1 LLFDRG
7 FKGKALTQLLRQ
19 LRVNEV
25 KPVFLKSRH
34 QFTEPDVRLNKL
46 LGSARAANEGS
57 NAALKGQQILTDTYS
72 NSALKHLHLYV
83 MLGAAMANFCY
94 RPMHSAAVE
103 KDHAMQ
109 AATSKDVVS
118 SVEAPEEEDDDG
130 LMSDTSDGETSV
142 SDTPVSDI
150 SECDTPV
157 HARLQY
163 YLEPL
168 PMAATNI
175 IIAGSDG
182 QLGVRQV
189 YKKGPVLRENVGEPK
204 LDSAVPAS
212 IVATTTAPSPFTATP
227 STTGSSSSLT
237 PSPTASPSS
246 TTPSTVASTSSVT
259 RSTATTSSRRSTA
272 TTSTAT
278 TSSPRSSQCTV
289 SNLPQFTSSIDPSAS
304 PYKHGIMKRWKPPPQ
319 IGERDEELQLVMEL
333 VNRVSKEQRLYQLD
347 SISLDQTA
355 ADVVKGYEQ
364 GHPKWHFERLYRIT
378 ASDFAAAA
386 GTNAYVSRLAMVR
399 QKLWPRSQFITKAM
413 QWGTETEKILFR
425 SAIEVLCRQHGVSK
439 PVDAETP
446 GLWIRPDLFYLGA
459 SADGLVRFEPEG
471 EQYVIEI
478 KSKYWLDKDGNL
490 KPNPTIEFDRHY
502 YDQVQGQ
509 LAIMKLRHVYLVV
522 EIVDQQKKVHDLK
535 IEATEFDQEYWD
547 GFLLPHLN
555 HCYFNLLLPLQI
567 LQGCGAV
574 ERNSLTPSA
583 GDKLAGAVQDRLMS
597 TDRWARV
604 TQDHRLL
611 RDVVPRFSINEL
623 NSMLCYDGI
632 GIGIKS
638 TLSKAMQ
645 YLEGPDPKFAEEV
658 WYSVLEDPVDSQPR
672 HLLVF
677 NSTGSYQ
684 TCRGQQRCYTV
695 VLVFT
700 VTLAIVRA
708 FCSCKNGTSGRC
720 GHIAGALLMLH
731 RMQHGKEVHPVRK
744 FVSGLKQRFPHI
756 TCGNSSANP
765 RWEGDADLAAFLTP
779 NTPPPSPQTPA
790 NDPTPDS
797 AGVNF

>member
-1 LLFDRG
+1 LLFDGG
-7 FKGKALTQLLRQ
+7 FKGKALT
-19 LRVNEV
+19 E
-25 KPVFLKSRH
+25 
-34 QFTEPDVRLNKL
+34 D
-46 LGSARAANEGS
+46 A
-57 NAALKGQQILTDTYS
+57 TD
-72 NSALKHLHLYV
+72 
-83 MLGAAMANFCY
+83 
-94 RPMHSAAVE
+94 E
-103 KDHAMQ
+103 
-109 AATSKDVVS
+109 
-118 SVEAPEEEDDDG
+118 
-130 LMSDTSDGETSV
+130 
-142 SDTPVSDI
+142 
-150 SECDTPV
+150 
-157 HARLQY
+157 
-163 YLEPL
+163 
-168 PMAATNI
+168 
-175 IIAGSDG
+175 
-182 QLGVRQV
+182 
-189 YKKGPVLRENVGEPK
+189 
-204 LDSAVPAS
+204 
-212 IVATTTAPSPFTATP
+212 
-227 STTGSSSSLT
+227 
-237 PSPTASPSS
+237 
-246 TTPSTVASTSSVT
+246 
-259 RSTATTSSRRSTA
+259 
-272 TTSTAT
+272 
-278 TSSPRSSQCTV
+278 
-289 SNLPQFTSSIDPSAS
+289 
-304 PYKHGIMKRWKPPPQ
+304 
-319 IGERDEELQLVMEL
+319 
-333 VNRVSKEQRLYQLD
+333 
-347 SISLDQTA
+347 
-355 ADVVKGYEQ
+355 
-364 GHPKWHFERLYRIT
+364 
-378 ASDFAAAA
+378 
-386 GTNAYVSRLAMVR
+386 
-399 QKLWPRSQFITKAM
+399 
-413 QWGTETEKILFR
+413 
-425 SAIEVLCRQHGVSK
+425 
-439 PVDAETP
+439 
-446 GLWIRPDLFYLGA
+446 
-459 SADGLVRFEPEG
+459 
-471 EQYVIEI
+471 
-478 KSKYWLDKDGNL
+478 SKYWLDKDGNL